1 MFKGNQRNLENQNS
15 AATEDIPSNS
25 SKESNE
31 NDTQIKSEQVAFKE
45 KDQIASEKLRY
56 DNADSIYPDT

>member
-1 MFKGNQRNLENQNS
+1 MIKGIQSNLENQNS
-15 AATEDIPSNS
+15 ASTEDIS
-25 SKESNE
+25 SISAKESSE

-56 DNADSIYPDT
+56 DNADSIYPRT